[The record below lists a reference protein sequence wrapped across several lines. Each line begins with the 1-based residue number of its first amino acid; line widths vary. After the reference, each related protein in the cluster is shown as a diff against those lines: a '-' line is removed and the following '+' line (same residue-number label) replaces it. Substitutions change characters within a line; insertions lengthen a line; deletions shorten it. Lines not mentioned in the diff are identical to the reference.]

1 VIHFVRTPLLLA
13 LILVAG
19 CGSDIPAGR
28 TEAPPEIIRG
38 LGVMQ
43 IASANLPG
51 AERFVGTVESPERS
65 LIAAR
70 IDGRVGS
77 IAVREGEGVS
87 AGQLLLT
94 ISQNSAGE
102 RLAETEGAQR
112 AAAARVELAEKTMA
126 RYRQLQ
132 AAEAVTPQEIDR
144 VAAEL
149 EMARQGLKSAQA
161 AKGQAATNL
170 NLTRITAPFH
180 GRVARRDIDVGSTV
194 LPGTSLLVLDRSGGS
209 RVNLDVPESFVGRM
223 RPGDTLEIEIPALAK
238 TFAGT
243 VAQIEP
249 AADPGSRS
257 FQVKVALADAVGL
270 TPGLFAR
277 AGRPRAGAESLLV
290 PAAAIVLRG
299 QLSGV
304 YVVEN
309 STLRFRLI
317 KVGRQIGANFEV
329 LSGLADGET
338 VVVRGV
344 ERARSGARVGG

>member
-1 VIHFVRTPLLLA
+1 MICSVRTPLFFALL
-13 LILVAG
+13 LVAG
-19 CGSDIPAGR
+19 CGGDIPPGR
-28 TEAPPEIIRG
+28 TETAPEIIRG

-43 IASANLPG
+43 VANAVLPG
-51 AERFVGTVESPERS
+51 AERFVGTVESSDRS

-70 IDGRVGS
+70 TDGRVGS
-77 IAVREGEGVS
+77 IAVREGDVVK

-94 ISQNSAGE
+94 IVQNSAGD
-102 RLAETEGAQR
+102 RLAEAQGAQR
-112 AAAARVELAEKTMA
+112 SAAARAELAEKTMV
-126 RYRQLQ
+126 RYQQLQ
-132 AAEAVTPQEIDR
+132 AAEAVTPQELDR

-161 AKGQAATNL
+161 ALGQAATNQ
-170 NLTRITAPFH
+170 NLTRITAPFS
-180 GRVARRDIDVGSTV
+180 GRVARREIEVGSTV
-194 LPGTSLLVLDRSGGS
+194 LPGTPLLVLDRSGGT
-209 RVNLDVPESFVGRM
+209 RVNLDVPESFVSRM

-243 VAQIEP
+243 VTQIEP
-249 AADPGSRS
+249 ASDPGSRS
-257 FQVKVALADAVGL
+257 FQAKVDLADAAGL

-304 YVVEN
+304 YVIEN
-309 STLRFRLI
+309 SILHFRLI

-329 LSGLADGET
+329 LSGLVDGET
-338 VVVRGV
+338 IVVSGV
-344 ERARSGARVGG
+344 ERARNGARVGG